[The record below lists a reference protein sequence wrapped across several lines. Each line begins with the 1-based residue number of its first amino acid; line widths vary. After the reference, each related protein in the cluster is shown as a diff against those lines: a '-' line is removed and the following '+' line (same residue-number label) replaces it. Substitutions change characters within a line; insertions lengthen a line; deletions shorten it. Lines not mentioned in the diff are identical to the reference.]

1 MRTSG
6 EDILTLRML
15 RSIISW
21 LSHQDSNGTSADYPQ
36 TGVGAGTE
44 EDDVNA
50 ELIEFLSQPR
60 SICFDTVIRV
70 INDDL
75 SSTIEKFLDSVLTG
89 IRNLFPKSNGFLA
102 LRP

>member
-1 MRTSG
+1 MHTSG

-21 LSHQDSNGTSADYPQ
+21 LSHQDSTGTSADYLQ
-36 TGVGAGTE
+36 TGDEAGTE

-50 ELIEFLSQPR
+50 EFIKFLSQPR
-60 SICFDTVIRV
+60 SICFHTVICV
-70 INDDL
+70 INYDL
-75 SSTIEKFLDSVLTG
+75 SSSIEKFLDSVLAG
-89 IRNLFPKSNGFLA
+89 IRNLFPKCNGFLA